1 MKKNLFWMLTAFTM
15 CGMVMTACSDDDK
28 TSGQKTDET
37 TEIVDFPEKP
47 TTDLLETQIK
57 RPAYVF
63 DAQYTGEGKAV
74 VARATKKS
82 DLTDE
87 NLKW

>member
-63 DAQYTGEGKAV
+63 RCPIYWRGQGCSGT
-74 VARATKKS
+74 RH
-82 DLTDE
+82 
-87 NLKW
+87 